1 MCGIAGIVSTDAD
14 FDFSRIHSFE
24 AYLQNRGPDD
34 RGSFQLGNCVFLHK
48 RLSILD
54 LSSNARQ
61 PFFNGTKTVMGVC
74 NGEVYN
80 YLPLRKFLVA
90 KNYRFV
96 SNSDSEVVV
105 HLYEEY
111 GEKFIEHIEGEYA
124 IAVWDS
130 EKGELFLYGDRWGV
144 KPLYYSQTGST
155 FCFSSD
161 FTSLAKEFLTRKT
174 IDIDALN
181 QYIVFRYVPAPN
193 TLFEGIKK
201 VPGGHYVKVK
211 DNVVELIR
219 YFLLEYDITP
229 TFEEYAVDR
238 VREQTVKAV
247 QSRLMSDVPLGVFL
261 SGGIDSAIVVG
272 AMHQLGMR
280 GFKTYAIG
288 FKNEQG
294 DIANEFEYSSSVARH
309 FQTDHTEIVMTEN
322 DFYES
327 LDEWIDA
334 MGEPVGAPAAVPL
347 FWLSK
352 IVSRDIKVVLN
363 GQGSDEVFG
372 GYGWYK
378 AMLSSF
384 NEENAP
390 QHFLK
395 YYAGIQ
401 EEEKNGL
408 LTKDFV
414 RPHVCLERV
423 TDAFKAYR
431 NSGVSDKLSAVCYL
445 DFQFGLSGVGL
456 KEVDAVTMHHSLEA
470 RVPFLTYDLVKLG
483 ATIPQELKINGGTE
497 KYVLKQAFKD
507 ALPDKVINRTKLGF
521 PVPVAAWTKKGL
533 GELMRECVLGK
544 KSLQRSLINKDAVEN
559 LIALESSSDCSRNK
573 TFRFLVLELWL
584 RKFLD

>member
-1 MCGIAGIVSTDAD
+1 MCGIAGIVSTNAD
-14 FDFSRIHSFE
+14 FDFSKIKTFE

-34 RGSFQLGNCVFLHK
+34 TGSFQLNNCVFLHK

-54 LSSNARQ
+54 LSPNGRQ
-61 PFFNGTKTVMGVC
+61 PFFNETKTVMAVC

-80 YLPLRKFLVA
+80 YSPLRNSLLA
-90 KNYRFV
+90 KRYRFV

-130 EKGELFLYGDRWGV
+130 KKGELFLYGDRWGV
-144 KPLYYSQTGST
+144 KPLYYSQASGT

-161 FTSLAKEFLTRKT
+161 FTSLAKEFVTHKT

-193 TLFEGIKK
+193 TLFENIKK
-201 VPGGHYVKVK
+201 VPGGHYVKIR
-211 DNVVELIR
+211 DNVVELIK
-219 YFLLEYDITP
+219 YFSLEYNITP
-229 TFEEYAVDR
+229 TFEENVVDR
-238 VREQTVKAV
+238 VREQTVKAI

-261 SGGIDSAIVVG
+261 SGGIDSAIVVS
-272 AMHQLGMR
+272 AMHQLGLN
-280 GFKTYAIG
+280 GIKTYAIG

-294 DIANEFEYSSSVARH
+294 DVANEFEYSSSVARH
-309 FQTDHTEIVMTEN
+309 FNTDHTEIVMTEN
-322 DFYES
+322 DFYAS

-334 MGEPVGAPAAVPL
+334 MGEPVGAPAAIPL

-352 IVSRDIKVVLN
+352 IVSKEIKVVLN

-378 AMLSSF
+378 AMLPTF
-384 NEENAP
+384 NNESIP
-390 QHFLK
+390 QQFLRH
-395 YYAGIQ
+395 YAGIQ
-401 EEEKNGL
+401 EGEKNAL
-408 LTKDFV
+408 LTNDFA
-414 RPHVCLERV
+414 RPHVCLEKV

-431 NSGVSDKLSAVCYL
+431 NLGVSDKLSAVCYL

-456 KEVDAVTMHHSLEA
+456 KEVDAVTMYNSLEA
-470 RVPFLTYDLVKLG
+470 RVPFLTHDLVQLG
-483 ATIPQELKINGGTE
+483 ATIPQSLKINGGIE

-507 ALPDKVINRTKLGF
+507 ALPEKVINRTKLGF
-521 PVPVAAWTKKGL
+521 PVPVAAWSKRGL
-533 GELMRECVLGK
+533 GNLMREHVLGK
-544 KSLQRSLINKDAVEN
+544 KSLQRGLLNKNMVERLIDVEK
-559 LIALESSSDCSRNK
+559 SSDCSLNK